1 MTETQSIL
9 DSIRSL
15 FRLLRLSD
23 RAAQT
28 KVGLSAAQLFV
39 LVEIGKT
46 PDISLGELAERTRTD
61 RSSVS
66 TVVTKLVDGRLVAR
80 ERAGDDARRL
90 ALTLTAA
97 GRAALRKAPPVAQ
110 EVLIEIVDRLPGVD
124 RRRFAETF
132 STVVAELGAPAG
144 EAPPMLFEEEPRR
157 KRGARP

>member
-1 MTETQSIL
+1 VTETQSVL

-39 LVEIGKT
+39 LSEVGKT
-46 PDISLGELAERTRTD
+46 PEISLGEIAERTRTD
-61 RSSVS
+61 QSSVS
-66 TVVTKLVDGRLVAR
+66 TVVTRLVDGGLITR

-90 ALTLTAA
+90 ALSLTAA

-110 EVLIEIVDRLPGVD
+110 EVLIEIVDRLPAAE

-132 STVVAELGAPAG
+132 ARVVGELGVPAG

-157 KRGARP
+157 KKGARR